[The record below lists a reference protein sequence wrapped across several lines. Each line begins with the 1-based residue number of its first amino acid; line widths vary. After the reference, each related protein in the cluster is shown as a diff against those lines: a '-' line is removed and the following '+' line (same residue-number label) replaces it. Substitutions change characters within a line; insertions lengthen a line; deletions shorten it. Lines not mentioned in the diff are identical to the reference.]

1 MQSPVSVSTAST
13 RRAAPQKLE
22 STGMKKMYVG
32 NLPTDASEQAVGELF
47 AEYGKVRSI
56 HLVTDVFTRQCRGF
70 GFIEM
75 EGHEA
80 RAAIAGLD
88 GKTFGGKALRV
99 RFEDT
104 DRRSGGG
111 RRR

>member
-1 MQSPVSVSTAST
+1 
-13 RRAAPQKLE
+13 
-22 STGMKKMYVG
+22 MKKMYVG
-32 NLPTDASEQAVGELF
+32 NLPADASEQAVGDLF

-56 HLVTDVFTRQCRGF
+56 HLVTDVFTRRCRGF

-88 GKTFGGKALRV
+88 GKSFGGKPLRV

-104 DRRSGGG
+104 DRRSGG